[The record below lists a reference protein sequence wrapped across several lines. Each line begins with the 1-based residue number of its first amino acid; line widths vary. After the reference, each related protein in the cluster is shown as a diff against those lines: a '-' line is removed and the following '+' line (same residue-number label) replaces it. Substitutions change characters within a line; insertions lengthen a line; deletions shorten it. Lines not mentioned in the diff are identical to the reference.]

1 MIDLSSIKPKL
12 IVLDLDGTALNSNN
26 VIPRNLQDILKR
38 LKNNKTCRIVLAS
51 GRSISSMK
59 IIAGELGLEAPAI
72 TLNGGIIIDP
82 VSDEI
87 YYEENLSEAIYLKS
101 LKILKELNIDI
112 VVFTAFGVYAEKAS
126 KITDILEEYSDNK
139 IEWIG
144 DIGTIES
151 PVKIL
156 FIPEYETANAEVKKH
171 TSSLEI
177 DIIESGFSFTEIVP
191 KGVNKGTALEIV
203 SEMLEIAFDEI
214 IAFGDNE
221 NDIEMLQLAG
231 TGVAMG
237 NAPDHVKSTANMVT
251 DTNDNDGVYSVLEQI
266 FGSVNE
272 DVLNRNLL
280 PSQLR
285 SDLIKYS

>member
-1 MIDLSSIKPKL
+1 MIDFSCIKPKL
-12 IVLDLDGTALNSNN
+12 IVLDLDGTAFNSKN

-38 LKNNKTCRIVLAS
+38 LINNKACRIVLAS

-59 IIAGELGLEAPAI
+59 IIAGHLGLEAPAI
-72 TLNGGIIIDP
+72 TLNGGAIIDP

-87 YYEENLSEAIYLKS
+87 YYEKNLSEEIYLKS
-101 LKILKELNIDI
+101 LAILKKLHIDI
-112 VVFTAFGVYAEKAS
+112 VVFTVFGVYSEKTS

-139 IEWIG
+139 IEWVREL
-144 DIGTIES
+144 GTIKS

-156 FIPEYETANAEVKKH
+156 FIPEYESANAEVKKH
-171 TSSLEI
+171 TLSLEI

-191 KGVNKGTALEIV
+191 KGVNKGSALEIV
-203 SEMLEIAFDEI
+203 SDMLDIDHKDI

-237 NAPDHVKSTANMVT
+237 NAPDHVKIEADIVA
-251 DTNDNDGVYSVLEQI
+251 DTNDEDGIYKVLGQI
-266 FGSVNE
+266 FSSVKKE
-272 DVLNRNLL
+272 I
-280 PSQLR
+280 P
-285 SDLIKYS
+285 

>member
-1 MIDLSSIKPKL
+1 MIDFSCIKPKL
-12 IVLDLDGTALNSNN
+12 IVLDLDGTALNSKN

-38 LKNNKTCRIVLAS
+38 LINNKACRIVLAS

-59 IIAGELGLEAPAI
+59 IIAGHLGLEAPAI
-72 TLNGGIIIDP
+72 TLNGGAIIDP

-87 YYEENLSEAIYLKS
+87 YYEENLSAEIYIKS
-101 LKILKELNIDI
+101 LIILKELHIDI
-112 VVFTAFGVYAEKAS
+112 VVFTTFGVYAEKRS

-139 IEWIG
+139 IKWVC
-144 DIGTIES
+144 DNSTIES

-156 FIPEYETANAEVKKH
+156 FIPEYESANTEVRKH

-191 KGVNKGTALEIV
+191 KGINKGSALQLV
-203 SEMLEIAFDEI
+203 SEMLEIDHKEI

-237 NAPDHVKSTANMVT
+237 NAPDHVKSAADMVT
-251 DTNDNDGVYSVLEQI
+251 DTNDNDGVYSVLAKI
-266 FGSVNE
+266 FDPIKE
-272 DVLNRNLL
+272 EVLL
-280 PSQLR
+280 
-285 SDLIKYS
+285 

>member
-1 MIDLSSIKPKL
+1 MINLSCIKPKL

-26 VIPRNLQDILKR
+26 VIPDNLQDILKR
-38 LKNNKTCRIVLAS
+38 LKNEETSRIVLAS

-59 IIAGELGLEAPAI
+59 IITGNLGLEVPAI
-72 TLNGGIIIDP
+72 TLNGGAIIDP

-87 YYEENLSEAIYLKS
+87 YYEKNLSEEIFLKS
-101 LKILKELNIDI
+101 LAILKELHIDI

-139 IEWIG
+139 IEWVSDLDKIG
-144 DIGTIES
+144 S

-156 FIPEYETANAEVKKH
+156 FIPEYESANAEVRKH

-203 SEMLEIAFDEI
+203 SEMLEIDHKDI

-237 NAPDHVKSTANMVT
+237 NAPDHVKSTADMVT

-280 PSQLR
+280 PSQ
-285 SDLIKYS
+285 IGPH

>member
-1 MIDLSSIKPKL
+1 MINLSSIKPKL

-26 VIPRNLQDILKR
+26 VIPDNLQDILKR
-38 LKNNKTCRIVLAS
+38 VKIYGACRIVLAS

-59 IIAGELGLEAPAI
+59 IMAGELGLEAPVI
-72 TLNGGIIIDP
+72 TLNGGAIIDP
-82 VSDEI
+82 LSDEI
-87 YYEENLSEAIYLKS
+87 YYEKNLSEEIYLRG
-101 LKILKELNIDI
+101 LTILKELHIDI

-139 IEWIG
+139 IEWVR
-144 DIGTIES
+144 DLDKIES

-156 FIPEYETANAEVKKH
+156 FIPEYESANAEVRKY

-203 SEMLEIAFDEI
+203 SEMLEIAHEEI

-237 NAPDHVKSTANMVT
+237 NAPDHVKSAADMVT
-251 DTNDNDGVYSVLEQI
+251 DTNDNDGVYSVLAKI
-266 FGSVNE
+266 FDPIKE
-272 DVLNRNLL
+272 EVLL
-280 PSQLR
+280 
-285 SDLIKYS
+285 